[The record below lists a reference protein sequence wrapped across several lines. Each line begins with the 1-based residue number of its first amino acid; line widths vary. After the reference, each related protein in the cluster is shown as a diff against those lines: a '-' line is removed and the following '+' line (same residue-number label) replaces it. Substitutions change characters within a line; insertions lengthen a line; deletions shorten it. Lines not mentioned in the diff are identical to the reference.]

1 MFKLATAS
9 FVLTAALL
17 ATAAAAHAAEPV
29 PLEDRAFEAYIGDR
43 IAPYAPGDEITFDM
57 PMMMRILSPTNRQF
71 LVIPLGAV
79 HDRCL
84 ASPGAACDGAV
95 AQFLDELVAA
105 LPAAI
110 AARNARAPHDN
121 SLEVMAPG
129 DAAPRQIVPP
139 SGATAGATP
148 VPSDKDGFTGYY
160 AQALTAGLPPSFAV
174 TVSGPLRLRVR
185 LPDGSS
191 RDDDL
196 SGVYGLC
203 AKDEFRCGDGL
214 TTYLTLDISG
224 LLRAAP

>member
-17 ATAAAAHAAEPV
+17 ATAAHAAEPV

-84 ASPGAACDGAV
+84 ASPGACDGAV
-95 AQFLDELVAA
+95 AQFLDALRGA

-148 VPSDKDGFTGYY
+148 VPSGKDGFTAYY
-160 AQALTAGLPPSFAV
+160 AQALAAGLPPSFAV
-174 TVSGPLRLRVR
+174 TIAGPLRLGVR
-185 LPDGSS
+185 LPGGTS

-203 AKDEFRCGDGL
+203 AKEEFRCGDGL
-214 TTYLTLDISG
+214 TAYLTLDISG